1 VRGFLHGQFGQNV
14 ISYKMTDYGGI
25 EYPPKSPDLTVMDF
39 YLFPRLKTLVFQSGQ
54 PKTVDELK

>member
-1 VRGFLHGQFGQNV
+1 
-14 ISYKMTDYGGI
+14 MTDYGGI

-39 YLFPRLKTLVFQSGQ
+39 FLFPRLKSLVYYSGP